1 MALASWIGLGSDSR
15 LNAAIGWE
23 TTAMSYGAKFPPVR
37 LSLRAPGATSRGG
50 GLDPLFSA
58 IFALAAAIN
67 FLSSLAVAER
77 RPGWIAL
84 SLVAH
89 IAFAYRIVV
98 ARKLSAA
105 QRALDLDRF
114 RSLLSN

>member
-1 MALASWIGLGSDSR
+1 M
-15 LNAAIGWE
+15 
-23 TTAMSYGAKFPPVR
+23 FPPR
-37 LSLRAPGATSRGG
+37 GTSRGG

-58 IFALAAAIN
+58 LFALAAALN
-67 FLSSLAVAER
+67 FFSSLVVATQ

-84 SLVAH
+84 SLLAH
-89 IAFAYRIVV
+89 LAFAYRIVA
-98 ARKLSAA
+98 ARKFSAS